1 MKLNIKN
8 LVSGGKFY
16 IDNVLITFSD
26 PPAIG
31 ESFKVSNTSENCMIF
46 RAEWDALLCEESKA
60 NITMYIIE
68 ATDTEVKHILQ
79 SKSVE
84 LIPFLV
90 ALD

>member
-1 MKLNIKN
+1 MKMNIKN
-8 LVSGGKFY
+8 ILSGGKY
-16 IDNVLITFSD
+16 DIDNVVITFSD

-31 ESFKVSNTSENCMIF
+31 ESFKVSNTSENCTIF

-60 NITMYIIE
+60 NITVYIIE

-90 ALD
+90 APA